1 MGRYSKAADYTHPGL
16 PFRELI
22 MRSTLHVLV
31 VALGLLAATITH
43 AAALATVE
51 AVQAPAWFERAGRIL
66 PLSPGMAL
74 QSGDIVSTGKDA
86 RSYLL
91 LADGSRVKLGES
103 ARFALY
109 SGSTRP
115 AKALHGALDVI
126 TGAFRFTTGAIKRAT
141 ERNLQIRVGTATIGI
156 RGTDIWGR
164 SSKERDIVALLEG
177 HIEVTR
183 SGETLELTEPM
194 TYLDAPR
201 AGSALIRPL
210 ESGQLNRWARE
221 TEILPGDGAARSQ
234 GRWQVQVAVA
244 NTQGEALVA
253 YDKLREAGFDARLR
267 PFKPAEATDW
277 QYAIALA
284 GFANRQEAAVVAE
297 RLVGLGFTATVGR

>member
-1 MGRYSKAADYTHPGL
+1 
-16 PFRELI
+16 

-31 VALGLLAATITH
+31 LALGFLTATITH
-43 AAALATVE
+43 AATLATVE
-51 AVQAPAWFERAGRIL
+51 AVQAPAWIERAGRTF
-66 PLSPGMAL
+66 PLAPGMVL
-74 QSGDIVSTGKDA
+74 QSGDTVSTGKDA

-103 ARFALY
+103 ARFSLY

-115 AKALHGALDVI
+115 SKVLHGALDVI

-177 HIEVTR
+177 RIEVTR
-183 SGETLELTEPM
+183 SGETVELAEPM

-201 AGSALIRPL
+201 TGDVLIRSL
-210 ESGQLNRWARE
+210 ESGQLNLWARE
-221 TEILPGDGAARSQ
+221 TEILPGDGAARLQ
-234 GRWQVQVAVA
+234 GRWRVQVAIA
-244 NTQGEALVA
+244 NTQAEALAA

-277 QYAIALA
+277 QYAITLG
-284 GFANRQEAAVVAE
+284 GFVGRQEAAVVAE

>member
-1 MGRYSKAADYTHPGL
+1 
-16 PFRELI
+16 
-22 MRSTLHVLV
+22 MRSTLRFLV
-31 VALGLLAATITH
+31 VAAGLLTATIAH

-51 AVQAPAWFERAGRIL
+51 AVQAPAWIERAGRSL

-74 QSGDIVSTGKDA
+74 QSGDTIRTGKEA

-115 AKALHGALDVI
+115 SKVLHGALDII
-126 TGAFRFTTGAIKRAT
+126 TGAFRFTTGVLKRAT

-156 RGTDIWGR
+156 RGTDIWGK
-164 SSKERDIVALLEG
+164 SGKERDIVALLEG
-177 HIEVTR
+177 RIEVTR
-183 SGETLELTEPM
+183 SGETIELTEPM

-201 AGSALIRPL
+201 TGNVLIRPL
-210 ESGQLNRWARE
+210 ESGQLNLWARE
-221 TEILPGDGAARSQ
+221 TEILPGDGAARPH
-234 GRWQVQVAVA
+234 GRWRVQVAVA
-244 NTQGEALVA
+244 NTQDEALAA

-267 PFKPAEATDW
+267 PFKPAEASDW
-277 QYAIALA
+277 QYAITLA
-284 GFANRQEAAVVAE
+284 GFPDRKEAAVVAE
-297 RLVGLGFTATVGR
+297 RLAGLGFTATVGR